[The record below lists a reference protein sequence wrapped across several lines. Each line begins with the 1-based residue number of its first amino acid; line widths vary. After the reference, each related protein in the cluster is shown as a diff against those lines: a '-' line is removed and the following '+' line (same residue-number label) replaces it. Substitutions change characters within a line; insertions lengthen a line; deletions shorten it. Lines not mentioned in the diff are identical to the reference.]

1 MSRNFR
7 PMIIVS
13 LLLLPTLLWP
23 LLIAAAGQQRYV
35 KRSDITVMN
44 PRFRTHVRPK
54 QEVMLGD
61 RLKLRCEAIGKPQPY
76 VHWYR
81 NDQLISVLKNQARIK
96 INRFSL
102 TIQRVEPGD
111 EGQYSCKV
119 WNQIGQIWRNFT
131 VKIIDLP
138 QWKHRM
144 LEHGRMMALNS
155 NDPSELKEFLDP
167 EDLDFISRDRNLK
180 THARLDDLPQMDFA
194 GHVRAEADENLAN
207 WNNNESSLYTTPA
220 WFKQFEREK
229 KLLKIV
235 FFLVIVFGAGAP
247 YWSKP
252 ESEFRNVVASPAGRE
267 AKLQCRANGDPE
279 PQVIWYK
286 NGVEIT
292 PDFERRMGYHVRK
305 WSLILPD
312 LVPSDGGVY
321 TCKVF
326 NKYGEI
332 SHNYTVH
339 VVERVPHKPI
349 IAPLFPK
356 NLTVHV
362 GENATFS
369 CPVLSDL
376 QPHIEWFRHKQVNGS
391 WHDSNDTWYGQ
402 IIYSDPVSFQEDGTE
417 DDDDDDEMNID
428 PFVLFIQNVTFE
440 HETWYSCVV
449 GNALGVVSKSAW
461 LTVLPAEN
469 TPDEASISASSAAH
483 QAKSLWAASAVVIIA
498 ITSILAILCVFLK
511 RTRKLRRQLES
522 EKAQSAQGYNGLV
535 ATQKMIKINRSD
547 QYLSN
552 GSLAPLITIVPVGR
566 RRISS
571 NTDLTALSEYLMEP
585 DPAWEIDRDR
595 LQLHRVIGEGAF
607 GQVWCA
613 DLLPDDSS
621 SLISRRTVAV
631 KMLKS
636 STTDR
641 EMLDLV
647 SEMEVMKKI
656 GKHVNVISLIG
667 CCTQAGPLYV
677 IVEYC
682 SNGNLRDFLKA
693 QRPETDLSDN
703 YEQPN
708 SKLRNRKLLTHKDL
722 VMYAHQIARG
732 MEHLSSKKCIHRD
745 LAARNVLVTEDFV
758 LKIADFGLARDLKE
772 IDYYKK
778 TSDGRLPVKWMAPE
792 ALFDHVYTV
801 QSDVWS
807 FGILVWEI
815 MTLGGNP
822 YPSVPVEKLFILL
835 KRGHRMEKP
844 RHCSNEV
851 YQMMLD
857 CWSDRPDDR
866 PTFSEIVQY
875 LDRLITISCSDNYIE
890 VQASLTGDE
899 DFETASKEDDD
910 DDDDDDD
917 DSPDESS
924 DDDDDKSRMETCPM
938 MTGSQKRL
946 TDTIAAATHRSNM
959 LMLSSSSSSSTPYPV
974 RHFYESGF
982 KPPPCLRSQHAG
994 GGFFIEMTGMRTA
1007 LRPISEVFELEMDQM
1022 VPDSPNA
1029 LLLAD
1034 SGHSSENSSSPRQ
1047 SCSSEQQSST
1057 QGSNVSVNSS
1067 HSALSSG
1074 HGTDG
1079 SLTASKEVDLL
1090 KKPKDA
1096 AVGGS
1101 GGGGCGGD
1109 RLNGR
1114 RHSVP
1119 DFSDASMSDVFTDG
1133 GSPPDQLVV
1142 HRRCWSPPLTDRP
1155 RTADDDLV
1163 VIKQQKKS
1171 NPRGGGGGCSSC
1183 EQIFQ
1188 SSRSSDSS
1196 ADADG
1201 DASSVVGVVRVLA
1214 NNCRPA
1220 LQMHDQRKAPPTVI
1234 GDHRPFVPRFEYV
1247 QQQQQCYRTPTTT
1260 AEPAAP
1266 ATQTTI
1272 SAVEAETATKMK
1284 ACPEKSST
1292 TIMIME
1298 DDNDDDADDCCT
1310 EPDPVY
1316 LQLLVG
1322 SRESVV

>member
-13 LLLLPTLLWP
+13 LLLLPPLLWSS
-23 LLIAAAGQQRYV
+23 LIVAAGQQQQQQQRYV

-81 NDQLISVLKNQARIK
+81 NDQLISVLKNQARVK

-131 VKIIDLP
+131 VKIIGIFVWNVVSLTLFVCLLFILVD
-138 QWKHRM
+138 K
-144 LEHGRMMALNS
+144 
-155 NDPSELKEFLDP
+155 DPSELKEFLDP

-207 WNNNESSLYTTPA
+207 WNNNESSIYTTPA
-220 WFKQFEREK
+220 WFKQFER
-229 KLLKIV
+229 
-235 FFLVIVFGAGAP
+235 AP

-252 ESEFRNVVASPAGRE
+252 ENEFRNVVASPAGRE

-402 IIYSDPVSFQEDGTE
+402 IIYSDPVSYQEAGTE
-417 DDDDDDEMNID
+417 DDDDDDDDEMNID

-461 LTVLPAEN
+461 LTLKIAQTKPAY
-469 TPDEASISASSAAH
+469 PPHLLLI
-483 QAKSLWAASAVVIIA
+483 KRKVYGLLVR
-498 ITSILAILCVFLK
+498 

-613 DLLPDDSS
+613 DLLPDGSD
-621 SLISRRTVAV
+621 SLIRRTVAV

-656 GKHVNVISLIG
+656 GKHLNVISLIG

-677 IVEYC
+677 VVEYC

-693 QRPETDLSDN
+693 QRPDTDLSDN

-708 SKLRNRKLLTHKDL
+708 SKLRNRKLLTHKEL

-792 ALFDHVYTV
+792 ALFDHIYTV

-866 PTFSEIVQY
+866 PTFSEI
-875 LDRLITISCSDNYIE
+875 NYIE

-910 DDDDDDD
+910 DDDDDD
-917 DSPDESS
+917 SLDESS
-924 DDDDDKSRMETCPM
+924 DDDDDDDESRMETCPM
-938 MTGSQKRL
+938 MTDSQKRL
-946 TDTIAAATHRSNM
+946 TDTIAAAHRSNM
-959 LMLSSSSSSSTPYPV
+959 LMLSSSSTAYPM

-982 KPPPCLRSQHAG
+982 KPPPCLRSQHAAAGGGGGG
-994 GGFFIEMTGMRTA
+994 GGFFTEMTGMRTA

-1029 LLLAD
+1029 LLAD

-1090 KKPKDA
+1090 QKQNDA
-1096 AVGGS
+1096 AVSGGS
-1101 GGGGCGGD
+1101 AD

-1119 DFSDASMSDVFTDG
+1119 DFSDASMSDVFTG
-1133 GSPPDQLVV
+1133 GCSPPDQLVI
-1142 HRRCWSPPLTDRP
+1142 HRRYWSPPLTDRP
-1155 RTADDDLV
+1155 QTADIDLI

-1171 NPRGGGGGCSSC
+1171 TAACSSC

-1188 SSRSSDSS
+1188 SNRSSDSS
-1196 ADADG
+1196 ADADA
-1201 DASSVVGVVRVLA
+1201 DANTDPNANANASVVGVVRVLA

-1220 LQMHDQRKAPPTVI
+1220 LQMHNQCKASTII
-1234 GDHRPFVPRFEYV
+1234 GNHPFVPRFEYV
-1247 QQQQQCYRTPTTT
+1247 QQQQQCYLT
-1260 AEPAAP
+1260 PAAEATSP
-1266 ATQTTI
+1266 AKQTTI
-1272 SAVEAETATKMK
+1272 STEETETATKLK
-1284 ACPEKSST
+1284 PSPLKSST
-1292 TIMIME
+1292 TVIIMDDDDDD
-1298 DDNDDDADDCCT
+1298 DDNCCT
-1310 EPDPVY
+1310 EPDPMY
-1316 LQLLVG
+1316 LQLLAG

>member
-13 LLLLPTLLWP
+13 LLLLPPLLWTS
-23 LLIAAAGQQRYV
+23 LIAAAGQQQRYV

-81 NDQLISVLKNQARIK
+81 NDQLISVLKNQARVK

-131 VKIIDLP
+131 VKIIGIFASVEASHAGTWTHDGFEFQCHVWNVVSLTLFVCLLFFP
-138 QWKHRM
+138 VDK
-144 LEHGRMMALNS
+144 
-155 NDPSELKEFLDP
+155 DPSELKEFLDP
-167 EDLDFISRDRNLK
+167 EDLEFISRDRNLK

-207 WNNNESSLYTTPA
+207 WNNESSLYTTPA
-220 WFKQFEREK
+220 WFKQFER
-229 KLLKIV
+229 
-235 FFLVIVFGAGAP
+235 AP

-252 ESEFRNVVASPAGRE
+252 ENEFRNVVASPAGRE

-402 IIYSDPVSFQEDGTE
+402 IIYSDPVSFQEAGTE
-417 DDDDDDEMNID
+417 DDDDDDDDEMNID

-469 TPDEASISASSAAH
+469 NPDEASISAASAAH
-483 QAKSLWAASAVVIIA
+483 QAKSLWAASAVIIIA

-613 DLLPDDSS
+613 DLLPDGSD
-621 SLISRRTVAV
+621 SLIRRTVAV

-677 IVEYC
+677 VVEYC

-693 QRPETDLSDN
+693 QRPDTDLSDN

-708 SKLRNRKLLTHKDL
+708 SKLRNRKLLTHKEL

-792 ALFDHVYTV
+792 ALFDHIYTV

-910 DDDDDDD
+910 DDDDDD
-917 DSPDESS
+917 SLDESS
-924 DDDDDKSRMETCPM
+924 DDDDESRMETCPM
-938 MTGSQKRL
+938 MTDSQKRL
-946 TDTIAAATHRSNM
+946 TDTIAAAHRSNM
-959 LMLSSSSSSSTPYPV
+959 LMLSSSSTAYPM

-994 GGFFIEMTGMRTA
+994 AAGGGGGGGFFTEMTGMRTA
-1007 LRPISEVFELEMDQM
+1007 LRPISEVFELEMDQI

-1029 LLLAD
+1029 LLAD

-1090 KKPKDA
+1090 KKQNDA
-1096 AVGGS
+1096 TTVS
-1101 GGGGCGGD
+1101 GGGGGD

-1119 DFSDASMSDVFTDG
+1119 DFSDASMSDVFTG
-1133 GSPPDQLVV
+1133 GCSPPDQLVI
-1142 HRRCWSPPLTDRP
+1142 HRRYWSPPLIDRP
-1155 RTADDDLV
+1155 QTADVDLIM
-1163 VIKQQKKS
+1163 IKQQKKS
-1171 NPRGGGGGCSSC
+1171 NAACSSC

-1188 SSRSSDSS
+1188 SNRSSDLS
-1196 ADADG
+1196 ADADA
-1201 DASSVVGVVRVLA
+1201 DANANASASMVGVVRVLA

-1220 LQMHDQRKAPPTVI
+1220 LQMHDQCKTPTII
-1234 GDHRPFVPRFEYV
+1234 GDHPFVPRFEYV
-1247 QQQQQCYRTPTTT
+1247 QQQQQCYLTPTAIAT
-1260 AEPAAP
+1260 AEAISPAM
-1266 ATQTTI
+1266 QTTI
-1272 SAVEAETATKMK
+1272 STEDTETATKMK
-1284 ACPEKSST
+1284 TCPEKSST
-1292 TIMIME
+1292 TIIIMDDD
-1298 DDNDDDADDCCT
+1298 DDNNCCT
-1310 EPDPVY
+1310 EPDPMY
-1316 LQLLVG
+1316 LQLLAG

>member
-1 MSRNFR
+1 
-7 PMIIVS
+7 
-13 LLLLPTLLWP
+13 
-23 LLIAAAGQQRYV
+23 
-35 KRSDITVMN
+35 MN

-76 VHWYR
+76 VHCFIIYCLQVMFPL
-81 NDQLISVLKNQARIK
+81 NYVLHESVVCCS
-96 INRFSL
+96 RFAS
-102 TIQRVEPGD
+102 VEASHAGTWAHDGFEFQWSPRL
-111 EGQYSCKV
+111 ECCQFNVVCL
-119 WNQIGQIWRNFT
+119 FT
-131 VKIIDLP
+131 FFPVAK
-138 QWKHRM
+138 
-144 LEHGRMMALNS
+144 
-155 NDPSELKEFLDP
+155 DPSELKEFLDP

-220 WFKQFEREK
+220 WFKQFER
-229 KLLKIV
+229 
-235 FFLVIVFGAGAP
+235 AP

-402 IIYSDPVSFQEDGTE
+402 IIYSDPVSFQEAGTE

-621 SLISRRTVAV
+621 SLIRRRTVAV

-875 LDRLITISCSDNYIE
+875 LDRLITISCSDFK
-890 VQASLTGDE
+890 QA
-899 DFETASKEDDD
+899 
-910 DDDDDDD
+910 
-917 DSPDESS
+917 
-924 DDDDDKSRMETCPM
+924 
-938 MTGSQKRL
+938 
-946 TDTIAAATHRSNM
+946 
-959 LMLSSSSSSSTPYPV
+959 
-974 RHFYESGF
+974 
-982 KPPPCLRSQHAG
+982 
-994 GGFFIEMTGMRTA
+994 
-1007 LRPISEVFELEMDQM
+1007 
-1022 VPDSPNA
+1022 
-1029 LLLAD
+1029 
-1034 SGHSSENSSSPRQ
+1034 
-1047 SCSSEQQSST
+1047 
-1057 QGSNVSVNSS
+1057 
-1067 HSALSSG
+1067 
-1074 HGTDG
+1074 
-1079 SLTASKEVDLL
+1079 
-1090 KKPKDA
+1090 
-1096 AVGGS
+1096 
-1101 GGGGCGGD
+1101 
-1109 RLNGR
+1109 
-1114 RHSVP
+1114 
-1119 DFSDASMSDVFTDG
+1119 
-1133 GSPPDQLVV
+1133 
-1142 HRRCWSPPLTDRP
+1142 
-1155 RTADDDLV
+1155 
-1163 VIKQQKKS
+1163 
-1171 NPRGGGGGCSSC
+1171 
-1183 EQIFQ
+1183 
-1188 SSRSSDSS
+1188 
-1196 ADADG
+1196 
-1201 DASSVVGVVRVLA
+1201 
-1214 NNCRPA
+1214 
-1220 LQMHDQRKAPPTVI
+1220 
-1234 GDHRPFVPRFEYV
+1234 
-1247 QQQQQCYRTPTTT
+1247 
-1260 AEPAAP
+1260 
-1266 ATQTTI
+1266 
-1272 SAVEAETATKMK
+1272 
-1284 ACPEKSST
+1284 
-1292 TIMIME
+1292 
-1298 DDNDDDADDCCT
+1298 
-1310 EPDPVY
+1310 
-1316 LQLLVG
+1316 
-1322 SRESVV
+1322 

>member
-13 LLLLPTLLWP
+13 LLLLPPLLWTS
-23 LLIAAAGQQRYV
+23 LIAAAGQQQQRYV

-81 NDQLISVLKNQARIK
+81 NDQLISVLKNQARVK

-131 VKIIDLP
+131 VKIIGMHVSPELCVLHENVCAVPDLP

-167 EDLDFISRDRNLK
+167 EDLEFISRDRNLK

-207 WNNNESSLYTTPA
+207 WNNESSLYTTPA
-220 WFKQFEREK
+220 WFKQFER
-229 KLLKIV
+229 
-235 FFLVIVFGAGAP
+235 AP

-252 ESEFRNVVASPAGRE
+252 ENEFRNVVASPAGRE

-402 IIYSDPVSFQEDGTE
+402 IIYSDPVSFQEAGTE
-417 DDDDDDEMNID
+417 DDDDDDDEMNID

-469 TPDEASISASSAAH
+469 TPDEASISAASAAH
-483 QAKSLWAASAVVIIA
+483 QAKSLWAASAVIIIA

-613 DLLPDDSS
+613 DLLPDGSD
-621 SLISRRTVAV
+621 SLIRRTVAV

-677 IVEYC
+677 VVEYC

-693 QRPETDLSDN
+693 QRPDTDLSDN

-708 SKLRNRKLLTHKDL
+708 SKLRNRKLLTHKEL

-792 ALFDHVYTV
+792 ALFDHIYTV

-910 DDDDDDD
+910 DDDDD
-917 DSPDESS
+917 SLDESS
-924 DDDDDKSRMETCPM
+924 DDDDDDDDDDESRMETCPM
-938 MTGSQKRL
+938 MTDSQKRL
-946 TDTIAAATHRSNM
+946 TDTIAAAHRSNM
-959 LMLSSSSSSSTPYPV
+959 LMLSSSSTAYPM

-994 GGFFIEMTGMRTA
+994 AAGGGGGFFTEMTGMRTA
-1007 LRPISEVFELEMDQM
+1007 LRPISEVFELEMDQI

-1029 LLLAD
+1029 LLAD

-1090 KKPKDA
+1090 KKQNDA
-1096 AVGGS
+1096 TVS
-1101 GGGGCGGD
+1101 GGGGD

-1119 DFSDASMSDVFTDG
+1119 DFSDTSMSDVFTSG
-1133 GSPPDQLVV
+1133 CSPPDQLVI
-1142 HRRCWSPPLTDRP
+1142 HRRYWSPPLIDRP
-1155 RTADDDLV
+1155 QTADVDLIM
-1163 VIKQQKKS
+1163 IKQQKKS
-1171 NPRGGGGGCSSC
+1171 NAACSSC

-1188 SSRSSDSS
+1188 SNRSSDLS
-1196 ADADG
+1196 ADAD
-1201 DASSVVGVVRVLA
+1201 ANVSANVVGVVRVLA

-1220 LQMHDQRKAPPTVI
+1220 LQMHDQCKAPTI
-1234 GDHRPFVPRFEYV
+1234 IDDHPFVPRFEYV
-1247 QQQQQCYRTPTTT
+1247 QQQQQCYLNPSAIAA
-1260 AEPAAP
+1260 AEATSPAM
-1266 ATQTTI
+1266 QTTI
-1272 SAVEAETATKMK
+1272 STEDTETATKMK
-1284 ACPEKSST
+1284 TCPEKLST
-1292 TIMIME
+1292 TIIIMDDDG
-1298 DDNDDDADDCCT
+1298 DDNNCCT
-1310 EPDPVY
+1310 EPDPMY
-1316 LQLLVG
+1316 LQLLAG

>member
-13 LLLLPTLLWP
+13 LLLLPPLLWSS
-23 LLIAAAGQQRYV
+23 LIVAAGQQQQQQQRYV

-81 NDQLISVLKNQARIK
+81 NDQLISVLKNQARVK

-131 VKIIDLP
+131 
-138 QWKHRM
+138 
-144 LEHGRMMALNS
+144 
-155 NDPSELKEFLDP
+155 LKEFLDP

-207 WNNNESSLYTTPA
+207 WNNNESSIYTTPA
-220 WFKQFEREK
+220 WFKQFER
-229 KLLKIV
+229 
-235 FFLVIVFGAGAP
+235 AP

-252 ESEFRNVVASPAGRE
+252 ENEFRNVVASPAGRE

-402 IIYSDPVSFQEDGTE
+402 IIYSDPVSYQEAGTE
-417 DDDDDDEMNID
+417 DDDDDDDDEMNID

-461 LTVLPAEN
+461 LTLKIAQTKPAY
-469 TPDEASISASSAAH
+469 PPHLLLI
-483 QAKSLWAASAVVIIA
+483 KRKVYGLLVR
-498 ITSILAILCVFLK
+498 

-613 DLLPDDSS
+613 DLLPDGSD
-621 SLISRRTVAV
+621 SLIRRTVAV

-656 GKHVNVISLIG
+656 GKHLNVISLIG

-677 IVEYC
+677 VVEYC

-693 QRPETDLSDN
+693 QRPDTDLSDN

-708 SKLRNRKLLTHKDL
+708 SKLRNRKLLTHKEL

-792 ALFDHVYTV
+792 ALFDHIYTV

-866 PTFSEIVQY
+866 PTFSEI
-875 LDRLITISCSDNYIE
+875 NYIE

-910 DDDDDDD
+910 DDDDDD
-917 DSPDESS
+917 SLDESS
-924 DDDDDKSRMETCPM
+924 DDDDDDDESRMETCPM
-938 MTGSQKRL
+938 MTDSQKRL
-946 TDTIAAATHRSNM
+946 TDTIAAAHRSNM
-959 LMLSSSSSSSTPYPV
+959 LMLSSSSTAYPM

-982 KPPPCLRSQHAG
+982 KPPPCLRSQHAAAGGGGGG
-994 GGFFIEMTGMRTA
+994 GGFFTEMTGMRTA

-1029 LLLAD
+1029 LLAD

-1090 KKPKDA
+1090 QKQNDA
-1096 AVGGS
+1096 AVSGGS
-1101 GGGGCGGD
+1101 AD

-1119 DFSDASMSDVFTDG
+1119 DFSDASMSDVFTG
-1133 GSPPDQLVV
+1133 GCSPPDQLVI
-1142 HRRCWSPPLTDRP
+1142 HRRYWSPPLTDRP
-1155 RTADDDLV
+1155 QTADIDLI

-1171 NPRGGGGGCSSC
+1171 TAACSSC

-1188 SSRSSDSS
+1188 SNRSSDSS
-1196 ADADG
+1196 ADADA
-1201 DASSVVGVVRVLA
+1201 DANTDPNANANASVVGVVRVLA

-1220 LQMHDQRKAPPTVI
+1220 LQMHNQCKASTII
-1234 GDHRPFVPRFEYV
+1234 GNHPFVPRFEYV
-1247 QQQQQCYRTPTTT
+1247 QQQQQCYLT
-1260 AEPAAP
+1260 PAAEATSP
-1266 ATQTTI
+1266 AKQTTI
-1272 SAVEAETATKMK
+1272 STEETETATKLK
-1284 ACPEKSST
+1284 PSPLKSST
-1292 TIMIME
+1292 TVIIMDDDDDD
-1298 DDNDDDADDCCT
+1298 DDNCCT
-1310 EPDPVY
+1310 EPDPMY
-1316 LQLLVG
+1316 LQLLAG

>member
-13 LLLLPTLLWP
+13 LLLLPPLLWTS
-23 LLIAAAGQQRYV
+23 LIAAAGQQQQRYV

-81 NDQLISVLKNQARIK
+81 NDQLISVLKNQARVK

-167 EDLDFISRDRNLK
+167 EDLEFISRDRNLK

-207 WNNNESSLYTTPA
+207 WNNESSLYTTPA
-220 WFKQFEREK
+220 WFKQFER
-229 KLLKIV
+229 
-235 FFLVIVFGAGAP
+235 AP

-252 ESEFRNVVASPAGRE
+252 ENEFRNVVASPAGRE

-402 IIYSDPVSFQEDGTE
+402 IIYSDPVSFQEAGTE
-417 DDDDDDEMNID
+417 DDDDDDDEMNID

-469 TPDEASISASSAAH
+469 TPDEASISAASAAH
-483 QAKSLWAASAVVIIA
+483 QAKSLWAASAVIIIA

-613 DLLPDDSS
+613 DLLPDGSD
-621 SLISRRTVAV
+621 SLIRRTVAV

-677 IVEYC
+677 VVEYC

-693 QRPETDLSDN
+693 QRPDTDLSDN

-708 SKLRNRKLLTHKDL
+708 SKLRNRKLLTHKEL

-792 ALFDHVYTV
+792 ALFDHIYTV

-910 DDDDDDD
+910 DDDDD
-917 DSPDESS
+917 SLDESS
-924 DDDDDKSRMETCPM
+924 DDDDDDDDDDESRMETCPM
-938 MTGSQKRL
+938 MTDSQKRL
-946 TDTIAAATHRSNM
+946 TDTIAAAHRSNM
-959 LMLSSSSSSSTPYPV
+959 LMLSSSSTAYPM

-994 GGFFIEMTGMRTA
+994 AAGGGGGFFTEMTGMRTA
-1007 LRPISEVFELEMDQM
+1007 LRPISEVFELEMDQI

-1029 LLLAD
+1029 LLAD

-1090 KKPKDA
+1090 KKQNDA
-1096 AVGGS
+1096 TVS
-1101 GGGGCGGD
+1101 GGGGD

-1119 DFSDASMSDVFTDG
+1119 DFSDTSMSDVFTSG
-1133 GSPPDQLVV
+1133 CSPPDQLVI
-1142 HRRCWSPPLTDRP
+1142 HRRYWSPPLIDRP
-1155 RTADDDLV
+1155 QTADVDLIM
-1163 VIKQQKKS
+1163 IKQQKKS
-1171 NPRGGGGGCSSC
+1171 NAACSSC

-1188 SSRSSDSS
+1188 SNRSSDLS
-1196 ADADG
+1196 ADAD
-1201 DASSVVGVVRVLA
+1201 ANVSANVVGVVRVLA

-1220 LQMHDQRKAPPTVI
+1220 LQMHDQCKAPTI
-1234 GDHRPFVPRFEYV
+1234 IDDHPFVPRFEYV
-1247 QQQQQCYRTPTTT
+1247 QQQQQCYLNPSAIAA
-1260 AEPAAP
+1260 AEATSPAM
-1266 ATQTTI
+1266 QTTI
-1272 SAVEAETATKMK
+1272 STEDTETATKMK
-1284 ACPEKSST
+1284 TCPEKLST
-1292 TIMIME
+1292 TIIIMDDDG
-1298 DDNDDDADDCCT
+1298 DDNNCCT
-1310 EPDPVY
+1310 EPDPMY
-1316 LQLLVG
+1316 LQLLAG